1 MNCWTSDLEYVDKEG
16 ELPETSQAVRGKAS
30 SKSLLPEKQSPHGEI
45 FLIALLGPIE
55 VSNHRNT
62 GLVDESGDSL
72 DDEPLVKM
80 IRKPPTDCQL
90 SERETLLKYT
100 DLADVQIY
108 NRVFEICP
116 RYDLSNKKDI
126 IKQTVKEGISLQPR
140 VLIKPY
146 S

>member
-1 MNCWTSDLEYVDKEG
+1 MNQTDLEYVDEEE

-30 SKSLLPEKQSPHGEI
+30 SKSLLPEKQSPHD
-45 FLIALLGPIE
+45 
-55 VSNHRNT
+55 
-62 GLVDESGDSL
+62 LVDESGDSS

-80 IRKPPTDCQL
+80 IRKLPTNCQL
-90 SERETLLKYT
+90 SERVKALLKYT
-100 DLADVQIY
+100 DMADVTMKQIY
-108 NRVFEICP
+108 NRVFERCP

>member
-1 MNCWTSDLEYVDKEG
+1 MAGEG
-16 ELPETSQAVRGKAS
+16 N
-30 SKSLLPEKQSPHGEI
+30 GEI
-45 FLIALLGPIE
+45 CTFPPI
-55 VSNHRNT
+55 T
-62 GLVDESGDSL
+62 QFGLVDESGDSS
-72 DDEPLVKM
+72 DYEPLVKM

-90 SERETLLKYT
+90 SERVKTLLKYT
-100 DLADVQIY
+100 HLADVTMKQIY
-108 NRVFEICP
+108 NRVFEMCP

>member
-1 MNCWTSDLEYVDKEG
+1 MNCWTSDLEYVDEEG

-30 SKSLLPEKQSPHGEI
+30 SKSLLPEKQSPH
-45 FLIALLGPIE
+45 
-55 VSNHRNT
+55 

-100 DLADVQIY
+100 DLADVTMKQIY
-108 NRVFEICP
+108 NRVFEMCH